1 MESNKN
7 IDDID
12 DINGKTLVALH
23 SSRGD
28 DKTGIVEYIFLGF
41 VAFVFFLGL
50 VTLLFLPTL
59 LRAICCGCN
68 L

>member
-23 SSRGD
+23 SYSCGEAE
-28 DKTGIVEYIFLGF
+28 TGIVEYIFLGF
-41 VAFVFFLGL
+41 IAFVFVLGL
-50 VTLLFLPTL
+50 GTLLFLPAL
-59 LRAICCGCN
+59 LRAIRCG
-68 L
+68 